1 MPRLVWKGTNY
12 PATSRYASAAS
23 SIQSVVRRRQ
33 KRTSAKNYKLAP
45 LADKIVDRK
54 IDAKETSHHT
64 GYWFRRRQFSNRPQ
78 DDVTWRINKIMP
90 EIVDGTTRGNRVGA
104 QIHLTRL
111 RIQGRFDIPATDN
124 PAVGNGDRA
133 NILVR
138 MLVLSSHQYKDL
150 DDIRTNWNAG
160 ANLNS
165 LVFKPGATGV
175 PPSGFSVDQLYPVNR
190 EAFTVHY
197 DKTFSL
203 NRFYNQ
209 GATGLSDTVQKP
221 VEHKFNINMKVKN
234 KLVKYASSTANQAEN
249 YCPFMIYMFSY
260 GNGAQPSSTTEVPYC
275 EYRTDLTYKPI

>member
-1 MPRLVWKGTNY
+1 MPTRTRK
-12 PATSRYASAAS
+12 SRAPKPKT
-23 SIQSVVRRRQ
+23 SVVQRRQ
-33 KRTSAKNYKLAP
+33 SRKNISNLKLEPTVGKLVKREIHAGES
-45 LADKIVDRK
+45 
-54 IDAKETSHHT
+54 SHANA
-64 GYWFRRRQFSNRPQ
+64 YWFRRRQFSNRPQ

-90 EIVDGTTRGNRVGA
+90 EVVDGTTRGNRQGA
-104 QIHLTRL
+104 VIHLTRL
-111 RIQGRFDIPATDN
+111 NIKGRFDIPATDN

-138 MLVLSSHQYKDL
+138 QLILSSKQYRDL
-150 DDIRTNWNAG
+150 DDIQANWTAG

-165 LVFKPGATGV
+165 LFFKTAATGI
-175 PPSGFSVDQLYPVNR
+175 PPSGFSVDQFYPVNR

-203 NRFYNQ
+203 NRYYNQ

-234 KLVKYASSTANQAEN
+234 KAVKYASSTANQAEN
-249 YCPFMIYMFSY
+249 FCPFMVYMFSY

-275 EYRTDLTYKPI
+275 EYLSTVTFKPN